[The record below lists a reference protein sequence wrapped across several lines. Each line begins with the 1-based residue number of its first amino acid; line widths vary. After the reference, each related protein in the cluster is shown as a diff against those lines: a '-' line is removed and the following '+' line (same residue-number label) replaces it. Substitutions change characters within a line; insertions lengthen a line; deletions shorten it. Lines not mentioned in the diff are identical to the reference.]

1 MLNPHSQD
9 VRQFFRFAVI
19 GVLQNGL
26 NLGAFALAVAHGIPF
41 LIASVMAAVVALSV
55 SFSLNRRWTFP
66 GTTDRSA
73 NRAVRFATI
82 WLAFVLL
89 ALPILALLVDVVHL
103 PRVLSQAIIIIIGA
117 PASYLVQRRWTF
129 SQSVSQPPASDAAG
143 SAEQASRPLG
153 G

>member
-1 MLNPHSQD
+1 MLNPHSPD
-9 VRQFFRFAVI
+9 VRQFLRFAVI

-26 NLGAFALAVAHGIPF
+26 NLGAFALAIAHGIPF

-66 GTTDRSA
+66 GTNDRSA

-82 WLAFVLL
+82 WLGFVLL
-89 ALPILALLVDVVHL
+89 ALPILALLVDVLHV
-103 PRVLSQAIIIIIGA
+103 PRVLSQAIIIVVGA

-129 SQSVSQPPASDAAG
+129 GKAV
-143 SAEQASRPLG
+143 ASRG
-153 G
+153 STI

>member
-1 MLNPHSQD
+1 MLNPRSQD

-19 GVLQNGL
+19 GLLQNGL
-26 NLGAFALAVAHGIPF
+26 NLGAFALAIAYGIPF
-41 LIASVMAAVVALSV
+41 LVASVMAAVVALSV

-66 GTTDRSA
+66 GATDRSA

-103 PRVLSQAIIIIIGA
+103 PRVLSQATIIVIGA
-117 PASYLVQRRWTF
+117 PASYFVQRRWTF
-129 SQSVSQPPASDAAG
+129 GQRVSPSPANDAAS
-143 SAEQASRPLG
+143 SAE
-153 G
+153 